1 MPEVYPYDSH
11 SGNHRL
17 AIIVPFRNRFEE
29 LQEFVPYM
37 KNFLRNQSIVNDI
50 YIVNQVEEVN
60 STNLAMKTVHSSL
73 FCFQVDDFRFNRA
86 SLINIGFL
94 HVNKLSKYDYIVM
107 HDVDL
112 IPINPQ
118 LRYSFPEEGNALH
131 IASPKT
137 HPKYHYDNF
146 VGGILILTSKDFL
159 KLNGLSNRYWGWGL
173 EDDEFYL
180 RMKQGG
186 VKVNR
191 PENITTGPTNT
202 FKWVFSSFFLFL
214 SLILPSSLFSFEVLI
229 ELLETKLCC
238 DAGISTTQ
246 SKEVVTWSNVLIRKL
261 PLVNVTGS
269 QG

>member
-202 FKWVFSSFFLFL
+202 FK
-214 SLILPSSLFSFEVLI
+214 
-229 ELLETKLCC
+229 
-238 DAGISTTQ
+238 
-246 SKEVVTWSNVLIRKL
+246 
-261 PLVNVTGS
+261 
-269 QG
+269 